1 MVSPMLVYGIRCA
14 PSDLFGIPIRTNAD
28 YYTDYSL
35 LVFPDYTKPLCLDS
49 RGKLTPE
56 FWDSMR
62 RLVSTPTRG
71 RVRVMD
77 FDHPYISE
85 EQSDVVIALQESYP
99 RLQPD
104 WYHVPRIHS

>member
-14 PSDLFGIPIRTNAD
+14 PTDLFGIPIRTTAD

-35 LVFPDYTKPLCLDS
+35 LVFPDYTKPLCLDA

-62 RLVSTPTRG
+62 RLISTPTKN

-77 FDHPYISE
+77 LDHPYISE
-85 EQSDVVIALQESYP
+85 EQSDVVLAFQESYP
-99 RLQPD
+99 KLQPD

>member
-49 RGKLTPE
+49 KGRLSPE

-62 RLVSTPTRG
+62 RLVSASTKN

-77 FDHPYISE
+77 FEHPFLSE
-85 EQSDVVIALQESYP
+85 EQADVVIALQESYP
-99 RLQPD
+99 KLQSD
-104 WYHVPRIHS
+104 WYHVPRLYA